1 MYDSSCS
8 EQPQQQ
14 NSVASNS
21 DHPPSHSEA
30 PQALNELR
38 IGSPQTGRN
47 YIPSNPDQPQF
58 LNDMISVAPESA
70 GESYVV
76 PHSGSAD
83 GRSYGV
89 PYSNIQQTADLS
101 SSSSGERSG
110 PIVPIKRMGGIMVL
124 LCKQFL

>member
-1 MYDSSCS
+1 MYDSSHT

-21 DHPPSHSEA
+21 DHPPSHSEE
-30 PQALNELR
+30 PPALNELR
-38 IGSPQTGRN
+38 AGSPENGRN
-47 YIPSNPDQPQF
+47 SVPSNPDQPQV
-58 LNDMISVAPESA
+58 LNEMISVAPESA
-70 GESYVV
+70 GESYGV

-101 SSSSGERSG
+101 SVSSGERSG
-110 PIVPIKRMGGIMVL
+110 PILPIKRTGGMLAL